1 MNTEL
6 VSFPMHDVTAHGI
19 LDEKNRDTLHVQWI
33 LTQACN
39 GRCSYCTQWSEM
51 GNTVYVKERVLEIA
65 YKILADRR
73 PYYAFT
79 FTGGEPTLHPHLTD
93 ILAYLYRSHTPLG
106 VVVETNGLRNLDY
119 YKELV
124 EIAPKHTLQLTIS
137 AHLEKI
143 ALKALCFLIAMT
155 AEHKQHAHVRLI
167 LDPNQRKKVRV
178 FYDTLMK
185 LRAVTPF
192 TLDLWLLTRTENPL
206 ELDGRYTETDFSW
219 YEDAQKRFD
228 EINTTSPLSLPPLLP
243 PVIPQFRYLTETKD
257 VAWCDQE
264 DTDLE
269 LEFKDFYCCL
279 GTNFLRVSSDG
290 TFQGALC
297 CQARPQQPL
306 WKETSHTSQTL
317 KILQCASSCCVEERN
332 AVLPKFRQKREAED
346 WVRDFEERRTAQKW
360 EAAPLPHPVH
370 PEPSLED
377 KVRIR
382 LKRMQPENVSS
393 PQGTPQPETI
403 RQRFTDIC
411 TIYAALA
418 DEDSKE
424 IFLRRIKFLETGDA
438 GYTLL
443 SAYSAGEHPEMPI
456 YPEDE
461 AFLETGTGYFR
472 LLHLGGTTDNLALLT
487 EQEKRIAY
495 YQPKM
500 RIALTAPEWCLDIP
514 LHILEKYK
522 GYTLLIGQ
530 HGTEANETWLYAIPP
545 VLPKRY
551 PVIPEELADKL
562 PLVSVIVPTHN
573 NEDTLKRCLDSALI
587 QGIERME
594 LIIIDDA
601 STDKTPEIIAEYV
614 RRYPKI
620 VRTLRFAE
628 NKGPGP
634 ARNAG
639 MDMAYG
645 QYMTFIDSDDMLAE
659 DFLKHGLEV
668 MEKEDADIVAFDMV
682 MNRDGEEVLWGVE
695 TGTWAGEASLR
706 QFLLKKTGCYGTV
719 CRLYRTNMLHLQCI
733 EYADILL
740 HEDIFFS
747 VKAFYHSKKTIV
759 ISEIGYYRYIRSSSH
774 SYADLGYAAVDSFFS
789 FIGFLTN
796 FFDAH
801 NCNTDEEMYR
811 YCIKKVYS
819 WDRDRIFKTIIKAK
833 QEKKLQDLLS
843 EKNLLKLGMSKEAIC
858 CILADYALLH
868 CYHKGLNPTVAPAD
882 LDWKAAAAK
891 PCPSKKYAAYKATD
905 STEVPA
911 PLLSVI
917 IPNYNKSAYIKKCLD
932 SIITQSMQDFEIII
946 IDDASTDNSWEILKN
961 YADIYSYIQLYKM
974 KYNCMQ
980 GVCRNIGIDLARGK
994 YITFID
1000 SDDYIEPIFFKVA
1013 LAEISKE
1020 QADIIVFSTQDEL
1033 PDGSKKD
1040 IYHTKKFRGH
1050 GADACTAYWSNLMP
1064 WGPWGK
1070 IFNTNFLKQNEEL
1083 RFSEGVYHQDV
1094 YFMTYVT
1101 YASKLLVT
1109 SDIVVYNV
1117 VLSENSSIRRK
1128 SHSYVHIHSM
1138 IEYLNLKDL
1147 IYKKHFVKIN
1157 FHDMAISGKFDIERT
1172 ILPAIN
1178 AFLIITGDV
1187 PLSYKDYKSISKNK
1201 LFLYCLCILYAECR
1215 IYNGIHDDISPISPQ
1230 RIYKSFLPS
1239 KSLCPIISII
1249 IPTYNQEAFIE
1260 RCLKSVTNQSLK
1272 NLEIII
1278 VNDAST
1284 DKTLDLCIAWQKKD
1298 HRIHIINN
1306 KKNMGQGYS
1315 RNKALKIARGK
1326 YITYID
1332 SDDYILPNFLL
1343 RGLTI
1348 LIHDITIDVIYFGYK
1363 RINEFNKL
1371 IYKTNQKN
1379 NIYTE
1384 KEVLLLRIERK
1395 FQSEAAW
1402 SAIYKMSLLRN
1413 NDILFPHFLYEDTS
1427 FSFRVAYFSKKIC
1440 YIEEEAYVAVSTL
1453 HEASAVTPHKI
1464 NKKHIDGNIK
1474 HYKDIY
1480 NFTKDKVDANLIY
1493 KYIEN
1498 RQNNFGN
1505 KYFLPYIASFKDKG
1519 ISPIS
1524 EENIIDLKSTPPFL
1538 RYIFNEYAKLYCHH
1552 LNYVPSLTSEKINQ
1566 QYKNLIPP
1574 TYLLSVSFYPELS
1587 EPIILSIII
1596 PAYHSANN
1604 ISRCLDSI
1612 LEQNVNGIEILLIE
1626 NCSSEDNTYTICEY
1640 YAHNNPKIRFFK
1652 TPWTC
1657 GLGNIYNLAIQQAK
1671 GRYLTFVDSNDFM
1684 APNFFNQ
1691 NLFSMLKESLCDV
1704 TNFSYYECSNKSN
1717 KIIKCNKMPNKYY
1730 TSNRE
1735 NIQNYIKG
1743 TYNNSIIYSKIYSRS
1758 FILKN
1763 NISFE
1768 TNFYDNES
1776 FLIKVHTSASK
1787 EVFYDIIAYY
1797 YSNKDYSYMDKLN
1810 IKNEGY
1816 CLKNLIRYVHMI
1828 FKILKYYKIEESI
1841 INKYIQRLNEQIW
1854 KHHKERVYKYI
1865 YFCNTFYK
1873 QTPLNDNILR
1883 TICSLKEYLRCIIME
1898 YAILSQKEQKKDE

>member
-73 PYYAFT
+73 TYYAFT

-124 EIAPKHTLQLTIS
+124 EIAPKHTLRLTIS

-143 ALKALCFLIAMT
+143 ALKDLCFLIAMT

-228 EINTTSPLSLPPLLP
+228 EITTTSPLSLPPLLP
-243 PVIPQFRYLTETKD
+243 PVIPQFCYLTETKD

-659 DFLKHGLEV
+659 DFLKRGLEV

-695 TGTWAGEASLR
+695 PGTWAGEASLY
-706 QFLLKKTGCYGTV
+706 QYLLKKIGCYASY
-719 CRLYRTNMLHLQCI
+719 CCLYKTYMLRQYNI
-733 EYADILL
+733 EYADTIIR
-740 HEDIFFS
+740 EDMFFC
-747 VKAFYHSKKTIV
+747 VRAFYYSSSTVV
-759 ISEIGYYRYIRSSSH
+759 IPYVGYYRYFRKGSITSINH
-774 SYADLGYAAVDSFFS
+774 GHKNAIAFIK
-789 FIGFLTN
+789 FIGFLAR
-796 FFDAH
+796 FFYTH
-801 NCNTDEEMYR
+801 NLNMDNKAYI
-811 YCIKKVYS
+811 YCVQKVYS
-819 WDRDRIFKTIIKAK
+819 WDRWWFFKYIIE
-833 QEKKLQDLLS
+833 EKNKGNI
-843 EKNLLKLGMSKEAIC
+843 KNLLTNENLLELSSSKEIIR
-858 CILADYALLH
+858 CILADYSILY
-868 CYHKGLNPTVAPAD
+868 CYRKKLNPTVDIKDIDWESAAIAPHQP
-882 LDWKAAAAK
+882 KT
-891 PCPSKKYAAYKATD
+891 YVAYKNAD
-905 STEVPA
+905 YPQEKK
-911 PLLSVI
+911 PLISI
-917 IPNYNKSAYIKKCLD
+917 IVPNYNKAQYLQRCLD
-932 SIITQSMQDFEIII
+932 SILSQSMQNFELII
-946 IDDASTDNSWEILKN
+946 IDDASTDGSLEILQD
-961 YADIYSYIQLYKM
+961 YAEIYPCIRLYKM
-974 KYNCMQ
+974 NYNNRQ
-980 GVCRNIGIDLARGK
+980 GICRNIGIEKSLGN
-994 YITFID
+994 YIIFID
-1000 SDDYIEPIFFKVA
+1000 SDDYIE
-1013 LAEISKE
+1013 SNY
-1020 QADIIVFSTQDEL
+1020 FSIAIDFVTN
-1033 PDGSKKD
+1033 KD
-1040 IYHTKKFRGH
+1040 IDIALFSWRSLNENNNIVYQYSEEEFELEGKF
-1050 GADACTAYWSNLMP
+1050 AYIYYIEDKIVG
-1064 WGPWGK
+1064 GPWAK
-1070 IFNTNFLKQNEEL
+1070 IINKNIIIENNI
-1083 RFSEGVYHQDV
+1083 RFSEYVFHQDHP
-1094 YFMTYVT
+1094 FI
-1101 YASKLLVT
+1101 SKCLINSKKVIYK
-1109 SDIVVYNV
+1109 DILVYNV
-1117 VLSENSSIRRK
+1117 CETKNSSIRPNTK
-1128 SHSYVHIHSM
+1128 KYINIHSSYVFFRYYQDEI
-1138 IEYLNLKDL
+1138 NLLDSN
-1147 IYKKHFVKIN
+1147 IYRYERIKHFDWHFKNIFLSSCAAFYN
-1157 FHDMAISGKFDIERT
+1157 T
-1172 ILPAIN
+1172 IGTIPLTEEDHQLIKPCTFFIYELLIGY
-1178 AFLIITGDV
+1178 AFCREQGTIPEGI
-1187 PLSYKDYKSISKNK
+1187 
-1201 LFLYCLCILYAECR
+1201 LFEPFQPY
-1215 IYNGIHDDISPISPQ
+1215 H
-1230 RIYKSFLPS
+1230 KKFLPIAS
-1239 KSLCPIISII
+1239 PSPLISII
-1249 IPTYNQEAFIE
+1249 TVVYNIE
-1260 RCLKSVTNQSLK
+1260 NSIEKYLERILTQSLR
-1272 NLEIII
+1272 NLELIII
-1278 VNDAST
+1278 NNGSIDN
-1284 DKTLDLCIAWQKKD
+1284 TLDLCLSWQQKD
-1298 HRIHIINN
+1298 PRILIINN
-1306 KKNMGQGYS
+1306 EKNIGYHDCL
-1315 RNKALKIARGK
+1315 NKGFEKSHGK
-1326 YITYID
+1326 YIINIDSYNYILSNFLLHGLSILENNNEIDVLSYIHDKCNKYSIKEERNTQDTKGILPINNIKNSYID
-1332 SDDYILPNFLL
+1332 SINIYKKTLLVNNLLKYDILFNDLFIFYYLFYAKKIFFEDIQEHIDFEINSKTTILDILNINKNYITDFFVLAKAIYIFSKKYPSKNDSLSYKEKTKYIFEKFKKIIPDIILFNNLTFLFKNKDIENLVSAPDFFRMILNDYANIYSKNINFKPLSHLQYFGLETNRFETKKEIINIPFYFDKKNIFSMTIAVFVNDNSKNISHCLESILDQGLKDIEIIIIENCLTDINIITICKKYSEKYKNISLFYTLINIENNIMIKFALQQAKGLYILFLYGNDFIAPNFLL
-1343 RGLTI
+1343 RAYS
-1348 LIHDITIDVIYFGYK
+1348 LI
-1363 RINEFNKL
+1363 
-1371 IYKTNQKN
+1371 QKN
-1379 NIYTE
+1379 
-1384 KEVLLLRIERK
+1384 
-1395 FQSEAAW
+1395 
-1402 SAIYKMSLLRN
+1402 
-1413 NDILFPHFLYEDTS
+1413 TS
-1427 FSFRVAYFSKKIC
+1427 F
-1440 YIEEEAYVAVSTL
+1440 
-1453 HEASAVTPHKI
+1453 
-1464 NKKHIDGNIK
+1464 
-1474 HYKDIY
+1474 DI
-1480 NFTKDKVDANLIY
+1480 I
-1493 KYIEN
+1493 
-1498 RQNNFGN
+1498 
-1505 KYFLPYIASFKDKG
+1505 
-1519 ISPIS
+1519 
-1524 EENIIDLKSTPPFL
+1524 
-1538 RYIFNEYAKLYCHH
+1538 
-1552 LNYVPSLTSEKINQ
+1552 
-1566 QYKNLIPP
+1566 
-1574 TYLLSVSFYPELS
+1574 
-1587 EPIILSIII
+1587 
-1596 PAYHSANN
+1596 
-1604 ISRCLDSI
+1604 
-1612 LEQNVNGIEILLIE
+1612 
-1626 NCSSEDNTYTICEY
+1626 
-1640 YAHNNPKIRFFK
+1640 
-1652 TPWTC
+1652 
-1657 GLGNIYNLAIQQAK
+1657 
-1671 GRYLTFVDSNDFM
+1671 
-1684 APNFFNQ
+1684 
-1691 NLFSMLKESLCDV
+1691 
-1704 TNFSYYECSNKSN
+1704 NFSYYDLDNEKRIPLKFNR
-1717 KIIKCNKMPNKYY
+1717 MPNGLQVKKDS
-1730 TSNRE
+1730 TMKFF
-1735 NIQNYIKG
+1735 I
-1743 TYNNSIIYSKIYSRS
+1743 NNLDICCNLWTKIYSVS
-1758 FILKN
+1758 FLN
-1763 NISFE
+1763 R
-1768 TNFYDNES
+1768 NES
-1776 FLIKVHTSASK
+1776 LFENDLITDDLLLFELYSKASDI
-1787 EVFYDIIAYY
+1787 VFYDITSYY
-1797 YSNKDYSYMDKLN
+1797 HTIKDDNQNQNYS
-1810 IKNEGY
+1810 KNELEY
-1816 CLKNLIRYVHMI
+1816 I
-1828 FKILKYYKIEESI
+1828 F
-1841 INKYIQRLNEQIW
+1841 N
-1854 KHHKERVYKYI
+1854 
-1865 YFCNTFYK
+1865 
-1873 QTPLNDNILR
+1873 
-1883 TICSLKEYLRCIIME
+1883 CSLKNISKAFTLLEISIEEKSYLNKYRKKIENHLLNKYKHNILCYIYTCNLYNLPSPLTLETLELLSNSKNGIRYFIMNYIE
-1898 YAILSQKEQKKDE
+1898 LYKSITNNQGESTNELHK